1 MAAMNGAAAVNL
13 RLANRCDAAAIA
25 EIYNEAIAT
34 TTATFDVEPRSAE
47 DRAAWL
53 ETHDERHPV
62 FVAEVDGV
70 VVGWACLSAWSDRA
84 AYAGTGEVTYYV
96 LSTHRGHGIGRYLQ
110 DALIAHAK
118 AHGFHTLIARIT
130 AGNDASVRLCEAA
143 GFERVGTMK
152 EVGFKFGELLDVH
165 VLQKILNR
173 RTG

>member
-1 MAAMNGAAAVNL
+1 MAAMNPAAAVKL
-13 RLANRCDAAAIA
+13 RLANRSDAGAIA

-34 TTATFDVEPRSAE
+34 TTATFDVESRSAE

-70 VVGWACLSAWSDRA
+70 VVGWACLSAWSDRT

-96 LSTHRGHGIGRYLQ
+96 LSQYRGRGIGRHLQ
-110 DALIAHAK
+110 EALIAHAK
-118 AHGFHTLIARIT
+118 AHGFHTLIERIT

-165 VLQKILNR
+165 VLQKMLNKR
-173 RTG
+173 SG